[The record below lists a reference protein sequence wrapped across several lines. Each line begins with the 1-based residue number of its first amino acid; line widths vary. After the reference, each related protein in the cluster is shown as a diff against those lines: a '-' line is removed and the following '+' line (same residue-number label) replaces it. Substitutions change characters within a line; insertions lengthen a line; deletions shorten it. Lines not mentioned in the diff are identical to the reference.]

1 MYGATTS
8 RSNRLISQVLNALL
22 VFGALYLPPLPTPA
36 HPAHGESL
44 RQRALGPS
52 ATTTSERPIGQ
63 CIYVC
68 GDRQIIL
75 RRCPDGDCPE
85 YDCQT
90 GTVNCGS
97 R

>member
-1 MYGATTS
+1 MRNVIFSLMLAIMTLAIADAVAERVQPGPA
-8 RSNRLISQVLNALL
+8 RSLLERAVDAPVLMQE
-22 VFGALYLPPLPTPA
+22 VRPT
-36 HPAHGESL
+36 
-44 RQRALGPS
+44 
-52 ATTTSERPIGQ
+52 GQ

-68 GDRQIIL
+68 GDRQIVL

-90 GTVNCGS
+90 GAATCRS